1 MKWSENKDMAFSW
14 GRQKRYH
21 SYPEMYRS
29 KFGMRVQKVA
39 VDAGFTCP
47 NRDGK
52 SGRGGCTYCN
62 NDAFNP
68 SYCHKGKNIG
78 EQVHEGIEFHRTR
91 YRRARQYLVYF
102 QTYSNTY
109 APLEE
114 LMHKYE
120 EALSCEGVI
129 GLVIGTRPDC
139 VEDEKLDYLSEL
151 AKKYYIKV
159 EYGIESVRDET
170 LQAINRGHSFA
181 ESVDALRRT
190 HARGIPAGAHFII
203 GLPGENEHT
212 LREDISVISSLSLES
227 IKFHQLQIIKGT
239 AMEIHYRNYPGAFHM
254 YELAE
259 YLDLLTSLVERLN
272 PAISIERI
280 AAEVP
285 PRYLASPAWERVRY
299 DEVLRLFGKKLEEK
313 NTWQGRLYQKNQP
326 IEP

>member
-1 MKWSENKDMAFSW
+1 MNFPW
-14 GRQKRYH
+14 GHQKRYH
-21 SYPEMYRS
+21 SYPELYRS

-52 SGRGGCTYCN
+52 VGRGGCTYCN

-68 SYCHKGKNIG
+68 SYCHTGKSIS
-78 EQVHEGIEFHRTR
+78 EQVHEGIEFHHTR

-102 QTYSNTY
+102 QAYSNTY
-109 APLEE
+109 APLKE
-114 LMHKYE
+114 LRRMYE

-139 VEDEKLDYLSEL
+139 VEDEKLEYLSEL

-159 EYGIESVRDET
+159 EYGIESVRDDT
-170 LQAINRGHSFA
+170 LQAINRGHDFA

-190 HARGIPAGAHFII
+190 RARGIPAGAHFII

-212 LREDISVISSLSLES
+212 LGEDISIISSLPLES

-239 AMEIHYRNYPGAFHM
+239 AMEIQYREDSGAFHI

-259 YLDLLTSLVERLN
+259 YLELVTSLVERLN

-285 PRYLASPAWERVRY
+285 PRYLSSPAWEQVRY
-299 DEVLRLFGKKLEEK
+299 DEVLRLFEKKLEDK
-313 NTWQGRLYQKNQP
+313 NTWQGRLYQTNQP

>member
-1 MKWSENKDMAFSW
+1 MKWSENKDMAFPW
-14 GRQKRYH
+14 GHQKRYH
-21 SYPEMYRS
+21 SYPELYRS

-52 SGRGGCTYCN
+52 AGHGGCTYCN

-68 SYCHKGKNIG
+68 SYCQTGKSIR
-78 EQVHEGIEFHRTR
+78 EQVIKGIEFHRTR
-91 YRRARQYLVYF
+91 YRRARQYLVYL
-102 QTYSNTY
+102 QAYSNTY

-114 LMHKYE
+114 LRRIYE

-139 VEDEKLDYLSEL
+139 VENEKLDYLSEL

-170 LQAINRGHSFA
+170 LQAINRGHRFEVSM
-181 ESVDALRRT
+181 DALRRT
-190 HARGIPAGAHFII
+190 HERGLHAGAHFIL
-203 GLPGENEHT
+203 GLPGENKHT
-212 LREDISVISSLSLES
+212 LLEDIPVISALPLES
-227 IKFHQLQIIKGT
+227 VKLHQLQIIKGT
-239 AMEIHYRNYPGAFHM
+239 AMEIQYRKNPGAFQI
-254 YELAE
+254 YGLAE
-259 YLDLLTSLVERLN
+259 YLELLSSLVERLN

-285 PRYLASPAWERVRY
+285 PRYLASPAWEQVRY
-299 DEVLRLFGKKLEEK
+299 DEVLRLFERKLEEK
-313 NTWQGRLYQKNQP
+313 NTWQGRLYQPN
-326 IEP
+326 